1 MELTEFFLQHILS
14 TVLVL
19 PVIAASLIALLPSRE
34 HLCRQVSLIFSLCI
48 LLCVLIIACA
58 KFDPNLVALQ
68 YVESYRWFGDTIR
81 IKLGIDGL
89 SISMVLLMAIL
100 LPVTIIAS
108 EPIAREKP
116 KLYYSM
122 LMLLTTSVLGVFLA
136 QDLFLFFLLWELEL
150 IPMYF
155 LIAIWGGP
163 NKDYAAIKFL
173 IYTFI
178 AGVCMFAAVLI
189 LFFVSGANT
198 FDMEVLSR
206 YAKTLPHIFQLICFI
221 LFFLCF
227 IIKLPS
233 FPFHTWLPDAHVEAP
248 TPVSMLLAGI
258 LLKMGGYGIY
268 RICAGFFPNILVEL
282 GLWIAILA
290 AVNIVGAAVA
300 CLVQDDM
307 KRIIAYS
314 SVSHMGFVLLGI
326 ASLTSAG
333 FSGGIFQM
341 FSHGLISAALF
352 MLVGTL
358 YERTHTRLIANYG
371 GMTKYMPKCFYFFT
385 LASMA
390 NLALPALS
398 GFVGESLV
406 FYGAFSSEFFKYF
419 PTKFYFNFGQIC
431 TLFSA
436 CSLVL
441 TAGYML
447 WLLQKVFM
455 GEENV
460 TYSNLKT
467 KLTDL
472 RTQEIVVLSSL
483 LIPVIIY
490 GIYPNLLSNLYEP
503 SSTALVELNVP
514 QLAQIFHNH

>member
-1 MELTEFFLQHILS
+1 MNYIMNFVLQHILS
-14 TVLVL
+14 
-19 PVIAASLIALLPSRE
+19 VILIELILAALIIALLPPKE
-34 HLCRQVSLIFSLCI
+34 NLCRIISLIFSLDV
-48 LLCVLIIACA
+48 LLGVLLIIFS
-58 KFDPNLVALQ
+58 KFDPALTVLQ
-68 YVESYRWFGDTIR
+68 YVESYKWFGDTIR
-81 IKLGIDGL
+81 IKLGVDGL
-89 SISMVLLMAIL
+89 SLSMVLLMAIL

-108 EPIAREKP
+108 EKVAKEKP

-122 LMLLTTSVLGVFLA
+122 LMLLSCSVIGVFVA

-163 NKDYAAIKFL
+163 NKDYASMKFL
-173 IYTFI
+173 IYTFV
-178 AGVCMFAAVLI
+178 AGVCLFAATLI
-189 LFFVSGANT
+189 LYFASGANT
-198 FDMEVLSR
+198 FDMEVL
-206 YAKTLPHIFQLICFI
+206 AKFAKDLPHDFQLVCFL

-248 TPVSMLLAGI
+248 TPASMLLAGI
-258 LLKMGGYGIY
+258 LLKMGGYGLY
-268 RICAGFFPNILVEL
+268 RICVGFFPSILVEL
-282 GLWIAILA
+282 GLFIAILA
-290 AVNIVGAAVA
+290 AVNIIGAAVA

-358 YERTHTRLIANYG
+358 YERTHTRRISDYG

-385 LASMA
+385 LAAMA
-390 NLALPALS
+390 NLALPILS

-406 FYGAFSSEFFKYF
+406 FYGAFSSDFFSNF
-419 PTKFYFNFGQIC
+419 PTAFHFNFGQIC
-431 TLFSA
+431 VLFSTLGA
-436 CSLVL
+436 IL

-447 WLLQKVFM
+447 WLLQRVFM
-455 GEENV
+455 GEIN
-460 TYSNLKT
+460 T
-467 KLTDL
+467 KWSQLTDL
-472 RTQEIVVLSSL
+472 RTSEVVVLGTL
-483 LIPVIIY
+483 LGLVVLW
-490 GIYPNLLSNLYEP
+490 GVYPISLSNLYES
-503 SSTALVELNVP
+503 SSTALVDFVRS
-514 QLAQIFHNH
+514 IVHI

>member
-1 MELTEFFLQHILS
+1 MHTLSNFFLHHALS
-14 TVLVL
+14 TILVVPIVAVIIISFL
-19 PVIAASLIALLPSRE
+19 PNKEPV
-34 HLCRQVSLIFSLCI
+34 CRIFSLI
-48 LLCVLIIACA
+48 LSLDILFDVLVIIFS
-58 KFDPNLVALQ
+58 KFDPNLTALQ

-81 IKLGIDGL
+81 IKLGTDGL

-108 EPIAREKP
+108 EPIAKEKP

-136 QDLFLFFLLWELEL
+136 QDLFLFFLFWELEL

-178 AGVCMFAAVLI
+178 AGVCMFAAVLL
-189 LFFVSGANT
+189 LFFSSGANT
-198 FDMEVLSR
+198 FDMEVLTK
-206 YAKTLPHIFQLICFI
+206 YAKSLPHYFQLACFI

-268 RICAGFFPNILVEL
+268 RICVGFFPKIIAEL
-282 GLWIAILA
+282 ALWIAILA
-290 AVNIVGAAVA
+290 AVNIIGAAIA

-314 SVSHMGFVLLGI
+314 SVSHMGFVLLGV
-326 ASLTSAG
+326 ASLTAAG

-358 YERTHTRLIANYG
+358 YERTHTRQVADYG

-385 LASMA
+385 LATMA

-406 FYGAFSSEFFKYF
+406 FYGAFSSEFFKHF
-419 PTKFYFNFGQIC
+419 PTKFYFNFGQLC
-431 TLFSA
+431 VLFS
-436 CSLVL
+436 SLGVIL

-447 WLLQKVFM
+447 WLLQRVFM
-455 GEENV
+455 GPEN
-460 TYSNLKT
+460 SKWS

-472 RTQEIVVLSSL
+472 RTSEIVVLASL
-483 LIPVIIY
+483 LALVVFWGVYPVS
-490 GIYPNLLSNLYEP
+490 LSNLYEP
-503 SSTALVELNVP
+503 SSSALVKYVQHMVSSL
-514 QLAQIFHNH
+514 